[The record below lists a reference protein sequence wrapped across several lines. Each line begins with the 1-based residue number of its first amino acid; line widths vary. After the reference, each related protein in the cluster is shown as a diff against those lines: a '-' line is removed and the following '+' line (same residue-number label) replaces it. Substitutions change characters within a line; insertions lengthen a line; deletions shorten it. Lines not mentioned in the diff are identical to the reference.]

1 MKGWKTQVAQD
12 VDLKVRLGAHLK
24 ILRSGGRGTEY
35 RLHHEAERNGFE
47 SWTFFL

>member
-1 MKGWKTQVAQD
+1 MKGWKTQVAQG

-24 ILRSGGRGTEY
+24 ILRSGGRGAEY
-35 RLHHEAERNGFE
+35 RLHHEAERNGFG